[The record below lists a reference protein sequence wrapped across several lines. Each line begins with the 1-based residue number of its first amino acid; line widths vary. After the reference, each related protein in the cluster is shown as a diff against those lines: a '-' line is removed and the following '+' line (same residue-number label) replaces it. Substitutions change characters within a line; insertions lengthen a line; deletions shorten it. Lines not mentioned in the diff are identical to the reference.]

1 MRCVEDEC
9 RQKTTEEGKG
19 WSSVVVLRFATTCRS
34 QEGQWGCAGTNNQLV
49 GGRQQASLRHTS
61 SSVKGIPTS
70 SGAECRRMQSPR
82 FSRKPGRAESW
93 TLARGGICLQ
103 EWPGKQR
110 LGEPVLCPAP
120 PCFVSASVTRDLC
133 RHFALHHLQLGLH
146 QWCRHPDDQNSSWKE
161 G

>member
-70 SGAECRRMQSPR
+70 SSAECRRMQSPR
-82 FSRKPGRAESW
+82 FSRKPGRAESQARARW
-93 TLARGGICLQ
+93 HLSAGMAGKAKIRRTSALSSTTLLCLS
-103 EWPGKQR
+103 
-110 LGEPVLCPAP
+110 LGNKG
-120 PCFVSASVTRDLC
+120 FVSTFCFAPSTTRIT
-133 RHFALHHLQLGLH
+133 
-146 QWCRHPDDQNSSWKE
+146 PTDDQNSSWKE